1 MSETQTKKTSNKESK
16 GKKLTAYQQELAKAI
31 EKVKEF
37 KLACEANIT
46 AILWKNSDLYF
57 EYEDLK
63 LEDFSNNIWRVYWQ
77 IGYDLVKIEK
87 KSALDEVTVNLY
99 LEKHDKLKAK
109 FDEYGGYE
117 TILKAQEFVQIGNMD
132 GYLAEL
138 HKWNAVIQLGIN
150 GFPIANKLNHYTD
163 ITLDAIYR
171 ENEAMLNHIFMNAET
186 DVKSYDISDGIHEL
200 IEELDQG
207 SAVGLEYFNMP
218 MITSETGGM
227 LEGNITLIG
236 ALSNV
241 GKSTFVRSAI
251 LPSII
256 HNNEKIAILINE
268 EGRKKWQRE
277 LLVWVANNIY
287 KKDVQKYVVRDG
299 RYSQELKDLLHKC
312 GDYLEKL
319 KSKHVITLI
328 PLPSYTS
335 KLAINIIKKYASM
348 GVKHFILDTFKA
360 SKGVRLES
368 MWQAMQTE
376 MVDIYDIVKPEAKNI
391 HLTCTFQLSKSS
403 TKQRY
408 YTLDN
413 VGMAKNIVDVASTG
427 IMIRNLMDDEYTG
440 GKNELHVYRMG
451 GINGKSKIP
460 VTLDRDKHYQ
470 LIFIVKNREGSAN
483 AFQIVVEH
491 DMSRNILKEVGMCI
505 VPQDF

>member
-1 MSETQTKKTSNKESK
+1 MAGTQTKKTTTKSTTT
-16 GKKLTAYQQELAKAI
+16 KKLTAYQQELAKAI

-46 AILWKNSDLYF
+46 AILWKNTELYY

-63 LEDFSNNIWRVYWQ
+63 LDDFSNNIWCVYWQ
-77 IGYDLVKIEK
+77 IGHDLVKIEK
-87 KSALDEVTVNLY
+87 KYTLDEITVNLF
-99 LEKHDKLKAK
+99 LEKHAKLRAK

-117 TILKAQEFVQIGNMD
+117 TILKAQEFVQVGNME
-132 GYLAEL
+132 GYIDEL
-138 HKWNAVIQLGIN
+138 HKWNAVIQMGIN
-150 GFPIANKLNHYTD
+150 GFPISNKLSHYAD

-171 ENEAMLNHIFMNAET
+171 ESEAVLNHIFMNAESE
-186 DVKSYDISDGIHEL
+186 VKSFDISDGIHEL

-207 SAVGLEYFNMP
+207 SAVGLEYFNLP
-218 MITSETGGM
+218 MVTSETGGM

-241 GKSTFVRSAI
+241 GKSTFVRSSI

-256 HNNEKIAILINE
+256 NNDEKIAILINE

-277 LLVWVANNIY
+277 LLVWVANNVY
-287 KKDVQKYVVRDG
+287 KKDVQKYTVRDG
-299 RYSQELKDLLHKC
+299 KYAPEFKELLHKC
-312 GDYLEKL
+312 GDYLERL

-335 KLAINIIKKYASM
+335 KLAIKIIKKYASI

-360 SKGVRLES
+360 SKGVKLES

-403 TKQRY
+403 TKTRF

-427 IMIRNLMDDEYTG
+427 IMIRNLMDDEKAG

-451 GINGKSKIP
+451 GIKGKSKIP
-460 VTLDRDKHYQ
+460 VTLDPDKHYQ
-470 LIFIVKNREGSAN
+470 LIFIVKNREGSCN

-491 DMSRNILKEVGMCI
+491 DMSRNILKEVGICI